1 LLQNLLLKRQEELE
15 GVLNSLEI
23 SEEQTRLK
31 RVQSDLD
38 GVNASLN
45 DINTRQQQFEKKI
58 EDNNKT
64 INKIKNEI
72 EDLKKSENEAQKRL
86 QNESKNMERLLNKR
100 SMLLQKR
107 EESLKKI
114 RDIGSLPTEAL
125 EKFRDLTLQEMHVQ
139 LRDTKNNLKKYSSV
153 NKKAL
158 DQYVNFTEQHEDLSN
173 RKNELDSSKNAIDEL
188 VEELDHKKDE
198 AIERTFKGVAKFF
211 SEVFSELTSGGRA
224 NLIMQKPKG
233 EKELEGP
240 ERIRSYRGVEV
251 QVAFNPNAPEYQNMS
266 QLSGGQQSLVAL
278 ALIFAIQRCD
288 PAPFYV
294 FDEIDPALDD
304 NHRHAVAAM
313 IKKQSKVIQFITTSH
328 RPELVA
334 AAHKCY
340 KITFTNRVSNIVS
353 VEQEEALEL
362 IKEVEEE
369 EDAQQ
374 EQSRSVNNASRTSR
388 NRSIEPAQSE
398 EEEAEGGEAS
408 DE

>member
-1 LLQNLLLKRQEELE
+1 
-15 GVLNSLEI
+15 
-23 SEEQTRLK
+23 
-31 RVQSDLD
+31 
-38 GVNASLN
+38 
-45 DINTRQQQFEKKI
+45 
-58 EDNNKT
+58 
-64 INKIKNEI
+64 
-72 EDLKKSENEAQKRL
+72 
-86 QNESKNMERLLNKR
+86 M
-100 SMLLQKR
+100 
-107 EESLKKI
+107 
-114 RDIGSLPTEAL
+114 
-125 EKFRDLTLQEMHVQ
+125 
-139 LRDTKNNLKKYSSV
+139 
-153 NKKAL
+153 
-158 DQYVNFTEQHEDLSN
+158 
-173 RKNELDSSKNAIDEL
+173 
-188 VEELDHKKDE
+188 
-198 AIERTFKGVAKFF
+198 
-211 SEVFSELTSGGRA
+211 
-224 NLIMQKPKG
+224 
-233 EKELEGP
+233 
-240 ERIRSYRGVEV
+240 
-251 QVAFNPNAPEYQNMS
+251 
-266 QLSGGQQSLVAL
+266 VAL